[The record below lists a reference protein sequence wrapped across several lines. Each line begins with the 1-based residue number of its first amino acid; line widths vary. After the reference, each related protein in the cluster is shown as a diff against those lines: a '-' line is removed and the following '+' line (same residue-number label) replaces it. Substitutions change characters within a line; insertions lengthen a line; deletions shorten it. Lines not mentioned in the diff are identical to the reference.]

1 MRNLA
6 VGVETGQRHI
16 TEMFCD
22 QRHLRRVVAE
32 LVAAP
37 AETTVIQ
44 ARLDS
49 ATGTLVEIPEHAQHV
64 LACSFSVAPAEHDRG
79 VVLEDVADGQQ
90 LLPGVDADQVAHQV
104 VAGVGTGYRQSGKN
118 VTRGTAQVAR
128 QNFTDVL
135 TTNIGHRLA
144 RGDVAIY
151 PWESPRTVDRQ
162 VVIQVTRFIASGDR
176 VFLDARWRI
185 LNRNGNQVRSET
197 ISLVENTDGQDYD
210 AIVSAMSRLVGRFA
224 DRIVQAL

>member
-1 MRNLA
+1 MTRLLFLLLGAMLSGCVSTGGSAVNYYLLTPDHGSA
-6 VGVETGQRHI
+6 PVSQRDLRVGVGPVELPEYLARPHI
-16 TEMFCD
+16 LV
-22 QRHLRRVVAE
+22 QAGNSRVVA
-32 LVAAP
+32 
-37 AETTVIQ
+37 
-44 ARLDS
+44 
-49 ATGTLVEIPEHAQHV
+49 
-64 LACSFSVAPAEHDRG
+64 DRS
-79 VVLEDVADGQQ
+79 
-90 LLPGVDADQVAHQV
+90 HRW
-104 VAGVGTGYRQSGKN
+104 AGALQK
-118 VTRGTAQVAR
+118 
-128 QNFTDVL
+128 NFTDVL